1 MKLQE
6 KHPAASVRTN
16 PLPDPACT
24 PALQVSEADVLKAIR
39 SFPSGSS
46 GGPDGLRPQHVVD
59 LVGCQESGADLLS
72 AITAFT
78 NMLLDG
84 KCHRDVVPVLFG
96 GTLIA
101 LEKKSGGI
109 RPIAIGY
116 TWRRIASKCANSFAS
131 SQAKL
136 LFSPRQLGVAIS
148 GGCEAAIHATRRFA
162 EAMPSG
168 HAIVKLDFS
177 NAFNSLHRDAMLNAV
192 AAVCPEIYRFCH
204 LTYNSPSVLKFGI
217 RSILSQEGPQ
227 QGDPLGPLLF
237 CLAIH
242 PMLSALTSDLV
253 AGYLDDITLGGPEST
268 LATDVEAVRLQGE
281 ALGLSLNVSKC
292 EYICATGSSSD
303 PIFDQF
309 IHLQVD
315 RSTLL
320 GAPLTTGAA
329 MDAALQSRC
338 DDLPRGIERLKLLSA
353 HDALILLRSSFSA
366 PKLLHT
372 LRSSP
377 CAEHPTLTTF
387 DLLQKSGISHITNS
401 ALSDTQ
407 WLQASLPVRDGGL
420 GIRRVASLAPS
431 AFLASAASTQDLQN
445 LILAGCSAPNDS
457 ALDAVRAMWFSLH
470 NIPCPQHPASLR
482 QASWD
487 KPAITADSAIVLTA
501 TIDSHDRARLLASMA
516 PHSGDWLHA
525 LPISS
530 CRLRLDDEAIRVAV
544 GLRLGINLCQP
555 HQCPCGTL
563 VDARGTHGLA
573 CRRSSGRMAR
583 HHNINDLIYRGLIRA
598 GVPSTKEPSGLSRT
612 DGKRPD
618 GLTLIPWQCGKSL
631 IWDVTVADTLAA
643 SHLATTSVK
652 AGSAADTAAVKKD
665 AKYADLARTY
675 HFVPIACETLGP
687 LNSTAINFLS
697 DLGKRIAAV
706 SGDSRE
712 GCFLFQRVSIALQRF
727 NSVCFQG
734 SFISLSDT
742 EG

>member
-1 MKLQE
+1 
-6 KHPAASVRTN
+6 
-16 PLPDPACT
+16 
-24 PALQVSEADVLKAIR
+24 
-39 SFPSGSS
+39 
-46 GGPDGLRPQHVVD
+46 
-59 LVGCQESGADLLS
+59 
-72 AITAFT
+72 
-78 NMLLDG
+78 
-84 KCHRDVVPVLFG
+84 
-96 GTLIA
+96 
-101 LEKKSGGI
+101 
-109 RPIAIGY
+109 
-116 TWRRIASKCANSFAS
+116 
-131 SQAKL
+131 
-136 LFSPRQLGVAIS
+136 
-148 GGCEAAIHATRRFA
+148 
-162 EAMPSG
+162 
-168 HAIVKLDFS
+168 
-177 NAFNSLHRDAMLNAV
+177 
-192 AAVCPEIYRFCH
+192 
-204 LTYNSPSVLKFGI
+204 
-217 RSILSQEGPQ
+217 
-227 QGDPLGPLLF
+227 
-237 CLAIH
+237 
-242 PMLSALTSDLV
+242 
-253 AGYLDDITLGGPEST
+253 
-268 LATDVEAVRLQGE
+268 
-281 ALGLSLNVSKC
+281 
-292 EYICATGSSSD
+292 
-303 PIFDQF
+303 
-309 IHLQVD
+309 
-315 RSTLL
+315 
-320 GAPLTTGAA
+320 

-338 DDLPRGIERLKLLSA
+338 DDLAPGHREAKATLSPWCAYSPQVIIQCTQAPA
-353 HDALILLRSSFSA
+353 H
-366 PKLLHT
+366 P

-420 GIRRVASLAPS
+420 GMRRVASRWHLLPS
-431 AFLASAASTQDLQN
+431 WHQLRALRIFRTSFLQVAVRPMTLPSML
-445 LILAGCSAPNDS
+445 SAPCGFHCTTS
-457 ALDAVRAMWFSLH
+457 RVPSIQLH
-470 NIPCPQHPASLR
+470 WDRPHGTSQPSLR
-482 QASWD
+482 TLPLS
-487 KPAITADSAIVLTA
+487 LTA

-530 CRLRLDDEAIRVAV
+530 CGLRLDDEAIRVAV

-706 SGDSRE
+706 SGDSWRE
-712 GCFLFQRVSIALQRF
+712 G
-727 NSVCFQG
+727 
-734 SFISLSDT
+734 
-742 EG
+742 